1 MRKCFVT
8 LLEGSEK
15 SNVMSIVASDQK
27 MLILTLCVVLEG
39 TDKQNI
45 LSANFEDLLF
55 MSFVYAI

>member
-27 MLILTLCVVLEG
+27 VLILTLCVVLEG